1 LKIPE
6 RMVLLMNKNIKKL
19 IIVVVILALIA
30 GGIFAGLTILKKN
43 TQKPVKVYKLSEMES
58 MGYIDYQGDLSGLVQ
73 NDLFQKIYPDDS
85 KVIKEIYVKEGAQIK
100 VGDKILSYDTTL
112 TEIQI
117 ERKNIEIQEF
127 KLNITKLN
135 KDLTDTKD
143 NIVKLQQ
150 KIKDTESSLK
160 LAEAEYKNLINE
172 ETTVNTE
179 EYDLTDDVSD
189 EILNDSVLTKIEEK
203 NNQINEY
210 KVNLEGFK
218 TELLENNDKLT
229 QLPQKIK
236 EAETDKKIA
245 ELEYS
250 DMKKGL
256 DNSTVFS
263 KVEGIVKKVNT
274 DNISD
279 TSTEIISIS
288 GNGSLK
294 IKAVVTEYQLDD
306 IKVGDMFNIMSYE
319 SQISA
324 EGTVESIGTTPESAE
339 YWGGDSNNNVSFY
352 PIYISVDENAGLIK
366 DEGVMLQKI
375 STDVEMM
382 KLTLPRMFI
391 LSENG
396 KSFVYAKGKDG
407 LLEKKEIKIGKSMDD
422 SSLEIRSG
430 LTKKD
435 AVAFPYGKTVKEG
448 AKTVIS
454 KVENLYK

>member
-1 LKIPE
+1 MIPE
-6 RMVLLMNKNIKKL
+6 RMVHLMNKKIKKL

-30 GGIFAGLTILKKN
+30 GGTVAGLNLLKKN
-43 TQKPVKVYKLSEMES
+43 TQKPVKVYKLSEMIN
-58 MGYIDYQGDLSGLVQ
+58 MGYVDYQGELSGLVQ
-73 NDLFQKIYPDDS
+73 NDLFQKIYPEDS
-85 KVIKEIYVKEGAQIK
+85 KVIKEIYVKEGAPIK
-100 VGDKILSYDTTL
+100 IGDKILSYDTTL

-160 LAEAEYKNLINE
+160 LAEAEYKNLLNE

-179 EYDLTDDVSD
+179 EYDLTD
-189 EILNDSVLTKIEEK
+189 EYDSVLAKIEEK
-203 NNQINEY
+203 NSQINEY
-210 KVNLEGFK
+210 KANLEGFK

-229 QLPQKIK
+229 QIPQKIK

-245 ELEYS
+245 ELEYN

-256 DNSTVFS
+256 NNATVFS
-263 KVEGIVKKVNT
+263 KVEGVVKKVNT

-294 IKAVVTEYQLDD
+294 IKAVVTEYQLED
-306 IKVGDMFNIMSYE
+306 IKEGDLFDIMSYE
-319 SQISA
+319 SQVSA
-324 EGTVESIGTTPESAE
+324 QGTVESIGTTPESAE
-339 YWGGDSNNNVSFY
+339 YWGGDLNNNVSFY
-352 PIYISVDENAGLIK
+352 PIYITVDENAGLTK

-375 STDVEMM
+375 STEVEIMDV
-382 KLTLPRMFI
+382 TLPRMFI
-391 LSENG
+391 LSEDG

-407 LLEKKEIKIGKSMDD
+407 LLEKKEIKLGKSLDD

-448 AKTVIS
+448 AKTVVS